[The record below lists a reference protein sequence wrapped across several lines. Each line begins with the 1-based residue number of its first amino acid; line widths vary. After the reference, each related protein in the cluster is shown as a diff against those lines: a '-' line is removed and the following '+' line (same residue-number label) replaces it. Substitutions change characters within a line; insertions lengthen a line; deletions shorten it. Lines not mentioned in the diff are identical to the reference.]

1 METMR
6 KPRKLSRVSIYVKIL
21 SVFVLVLFPIYLIN
35 VYLNIRAQE
44 VVRTQVIRSSEDKV
58 SFYLKLLET
67 EFDNIIKLEASLV
80 NNEKLK
86 NINANNQN
94 MGDYELFMEMNSIRQ
109 LLESYK
115 QMNRYIKSLSVYIPN
130 INRKISNTVIEE
142 INIEEY
148 RMMQSFIEQR
158 KFPFANHEGRIFMNI
173 PSQLYANQA
182 SQETYNDMPFMI
194 SVEVNILKLKETLK
208 EISGSTNAR
217 AFLAGSDRGLL
228 VLNSDTDELVLS
240 HISIDKSENEF
251 GNKLS
256 PYTKIKNNKTTYLVF
271 KKPSMFLHTSLVI
284 YISENELLGII
295 LEQRKWLLF
304 MSILTLFMVAVF
316 SFWIKGM
323 IAEPLN
329 RLIKSFKK
337 VNEGYYDIRV
347 KYDKGDEFGYLYNEF
362 NELFAKLKSLIE
374 QVYEQRVL
382 VKNAELKQ
390 LQYQINPHFLYNS
403 LLIVNSLIKMEDY
416 ETALK
421 LSQHLGSYYQYI
433 TRSSTDE
440 VPLMKEIEHA
450 KDYVQIQ
457 GIRFSNRIKAIFA
470 DIPYDAQNL
479 IVPRLIIQPIIEN
492 AYKHGLKNKIKDG
505 ILKVQTFYHDSILEI
520 NVEDNGEELK
530 DETLIQLK
538 NRLELNEK
546 QSSNLNGEIS
556 GLFNVNRRLKMKFGD
571 QSGLFAERSEMGGLK
586 ITIKIDFKS
595 GGSYV

>member
-1 METMR
+1 MS
-6 KPRKLSRVSIYVKIL
+6 KPRNATRASIYVKIL
-21 SVFVLVLFPIYLIN
+21 TVFILVLFPIYLIN

-44 VVRTQVIRSSEDKV
+44 VVRNQVIRSSEDKV

-86 NINANNQN
+86 NINTNYQN

-115 QMNRYIKSLSVYIPN
+115 QMNRYIKSLSVYVPN

-142 INIEEY
+142 IDPQEY
-148 RMMQSFIEQR
+148 KMMQSFIDER
-158 KFPFANHEGRIFMNI
+158 KFPFASHEGKIFMNI
-173 PSQLYANQA
+173 PSQLFASQA
-182 SQETYNDMPFMI
+182 SQASYNDMPFII
-194 SVEVNILKLKETLK
+194 SVEVNTSKLKETLK
-208 EISGSTNAR
+208 EISGNTNAR
-217 AFLAGSDRGLL
+217 AFLSGSHRGLL
-228 VLNSDTDELVLS
+228 VMNSETDELVRSRLTINMPDKDS
-240 HISIDKSENEF
+240 EGKISSYE
-251 GNKLS
+251 
-256 PYTKIKNNKTTYLVF
+256 KIVNNNTHFLVF
-271 KKPSMFLHTSLVI
+271 KKTSMFLHTSLVI
-284 YISENELLGII
+284 YISENELLGIM

-304 MSILTLFMVAVF
+304 MSVLTLFMVAVF

-337 VNEGYYDIRV
+337 VNEGHYDIRV

-374 QVYEQRVL
+374 QVYEQKVL

-433 TRSSTDE
+433 TRSSSDE
-440 VPLMKEIEHA
+440 VPLAKEIEHA

-457 GIRFSNRIKAIFA
+457 GIRFSNRIKAIFGE
-470 DIPYDAQNL
+470 IPYDAQNL
-479 IVPRLIIQPIIEN
+479 ILPRLIVQPIIEN
-492 AYKHGLKNKIKDG
+492 AYKHGLKNKLKDG
-505 ILKVQTFYHDSILEI
+505 ILKVQTIYNDNILEI
-520 NVEDNGEELK
+520 EIEDNGEELSDK
-530 DETLIQLK
+530 TLEQLER
-538 NRLELNEK
+538 NLELNEQ
-546 QSSNLNGEIS
+546 QSTNLNGEIS

-571 QSGLFAERSEMGGLK
+571 QSGLSARRSSLGGLK
-586 ITIKIDFKS
+586 ITLKIDFSS
-595 GGSYV
+595 GGNYV